1 MAEPLKFRDAVLSRV
16 SPPDVLLVK
25 LEEAL
30 KTTHKIT
37 QAGDASKIPIPK
49 VMKHVVDT
57 LSEVVKIEVRPLMI
71 ELFDRHITAVSDEYE
86 MDEGDSEGLTGDE
99 AATWWRGMLDAQ
111 YESFAG
117 EVRKIVGDEAVRKF
131 VDEDEETEVLVD
143 AILKKPIDDTGA
155 MKIKLGV
162 TPDQIQ
168 ALVRKVHENWAEAS
182 ESGADPEEEEEIAEA
197 AAPERKRT
205 IPAKVEG
212 SKLTEAAR
220 GLLEALYA
228 YSGAKDQDLADALSI
243 SRPQINN
250 YRHGRSNLNP
260 NEAQAEALIAL
271 ARKHAGGL
279 LAAVEAFE
287 AEVL

>member
-1 MAEPLKFRDAVLSRV
+1 MAEPLKFRDAVLARV

-30 KTTHKIT
+30 KTTHQIT
-37 QAGDASKIPIPK
+37 KAGDASKIPLPK

-57 LSEVVKIEVRPLMI
+57 LSEVVKAEVRPLMI
-71 ELFDRHITAVSDEYE
+71 EMFDKHITAVSDEYE
-86 MDEGDSEGLTGDE
+86 MDEGDSEGLTGEE
-99 AATWWRGMLDAQ
+99 AAKWWRGMLDAQ

-168 ALVRKVHENWAEAS
+168 ALVRKVHENWSEAP
-182 ESGADPEEEEEIAEA
+182 DNPEP
-197 AAPERKRT
+197 AAPEAEKPKRN
-205 IPAKVEG
+205 IPAKVDA
-212 SKLTEAAR
+212 SATTAAAQA
-220 GLLEALYA
+220 LLEALYS
-228 YSGAKDQDLADALSI
+228 YSGAKDQDLADALGV

-260 NEAQAEALIAL
+260 DETQAEALLAL

-279 LAAVEAFE
+279 LKAVEAFE
-287 AEVL
+287 AELL

>member
-99 AATWWRGMLDAQ
+99 AAKWWRGMLDAQ

-117 EVRKIVGDEAVRKF
+117 EVRRIVGDEAVRKF

-182 ESGADPEEEEEIAEA
+182 EEAEPPSEEA

-212 SKLTEAAR
+212 SRLTEVAR